1 MLRSH
6 IASLMASSAMI
17 AFAPPD
23 DRKGGIGQHTTT
35 EVDTTSDQ
43 TGFGGSISM
52 DVDGDDVQISDTE
65 GSHTDHIEVGE
76 GADNAEVD
84 GPEADAEGEGDGDD
98 TTTSD
103 DDGAEPPAE
112 LPEFKADDP
121 EVVAVFDKTFRN
133 AEGKLNMDALST
145 QWWGNA
151 AAAEDGKGHLT
162 EDTYAYLDS
171 LGIPKDMVNQAE
183 AGLQALNTQN
193 TQALYSRAGGK
204 ANLDAAIAWA
214 ATGDKPAYTKAQQ
227 EAFNAAIDAGGEK
240 AQDAIDL
247 LMSRKDKAASRN
259 PSPRKTA
266 GEHASQGGAGEGAKT
281 EVFATREE
289 WLAARKEAGRDNNK
303 QAAVSRKFRASP
315 NAGKW

>member
-6 IASLMASSAMI
+6 IAGLMASSAMI

-76 GADNAEVD
+76 GAENAEQD
-84 GPEADAEGEGDGDD
+84 GPEADAELDPDAPAEDAGDG
-98 TTTSD
+98 
-103 DDGAEPPAE
+103 EPPVE

-133 AEGKLNMDALST
+133 AEGKLNMEALSS

-183 AGLQALNTQN
+183 AGLQALNTQT

-214 ATGDKPAYTKAQQ
+214 ATGDKPAYTPAQQ
-227 EAFNAAIDAGGEK
+227 AAFNAAIDAGGEK

-247 LMSRKDKAASRN
+247 LMSRKEKAASRS

-266 GEHASQGGAGEGAKT
+266 GELASQGKGGADAKAET
-281 EVFATREE
+281 FETRED
-289 WLAARKEAGRDNNK
+289 WLAARKEAGRDTNK
-303 QAAVSRKFRASP
+303 QAAVSRKFRNSP
-315 NAGKW
+315 NAAKW